1 MSGRV
6 HRMSPALDTTY
17 IRPQDREAVIR
28 DAVWGSVV
36 VVDID
41 HRPAAGEIRARM
53 DVGSVGPLRVCS
65 ARSTAVRL
73 RRTERL
79 VRKDEEPSLFLSLQV
94 TGTSIGVQ
102 NGRECV
108 VGPGEFAV
116 LRSDAPYT
124 LLFDEGIDHHFLR
137 LPLAALALPDRLLRD
152 ATTVTF
158 GVGNPV
164 ARLAYMYFSQLAVSG
179 ELHRDEAVVA
189 PSIELLRAVLVSQR
203 GDARL
208 AKEPLEATLTLR
220 IKHYIREH
228 LSDPDLSAA
237 RIAAAH
243 GISVRHL
250 YAVLSRAGISLGDW
264 IRARRLDACKR
275 ELAGPA
281 GRSRTVAAIGRSW
294 GFTNATHFS
303 RVFKDAYGM
312 PPRAWRDRHHC
323 HGPHG

>member
-1 MSGRV
+1 
-6 HRMSPALDTTY
+6 MSPGLDTRY
-17 IRPQDREAVIR
+17 IAPQDREEVIR
-28 DAVWGSVV
+28 QAVWGSVV
-36 VVDID
+36 VMDIEH
-41 HRPAAGEIRARM
+41 HRPAGEIQARM
-53 DVGSVGPLRVCS
+53 DVGSAGPLRVCS

-94 TGTSIGVQ
+94 TGTSMGTQ
-102 NGRECV
+102 YGRECV

-116 LRSDAPYT
+116 FRSNAPYT

-158 GVGNPV
+158 GAGNPL
-164 ARLAYMYFSQLAVSG
+164 ARLAYTYFSQLAVSD
-179 ELHRDEAVVA
+179 ELHRGDAADVVAA
-189 PSIELLRAVLVSQR
+189 PSIELLRAVLVSES
-203 GDARL
+203 GDTGL
-208 AKEPLEATLTLR
+208 AKGPLEGVLALR
-220 IKHYIREH
+220 IRHYIGEH
-228 LSDPDLSAA
+228 LADPELSAA

-281 GRSRTVAAIGRSW
+281 GRSRTVAAVGRRW
-294 GFTNATHFS
+294 GFVNATHFS
-303 RVFKDAYGM
+303 RVFKEAYGVS
-312 PPRAWRDRHHC
+312 PRAWREQQHD
-323 HGPHG
+323 